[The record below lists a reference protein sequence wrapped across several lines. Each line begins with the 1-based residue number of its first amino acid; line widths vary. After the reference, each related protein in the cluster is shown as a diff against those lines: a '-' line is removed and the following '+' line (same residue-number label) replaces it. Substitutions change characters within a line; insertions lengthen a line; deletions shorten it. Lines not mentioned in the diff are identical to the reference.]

1 MRNLTQHEID
11 SLTGNHCVAEDW
23 TQIFVSEDFSPEHI
37 SFTRFSG
44 RITLGRFVK
53 TFQLA
58 GGLCR
63 HSGIRNATLHHCEI
77 LFDVLFQIVANLI
90 SYYPF
95 CDYCY
100 ILTVNVIAVYER
112 STFGI
117 NVFVIVLYESCG

>member
-11 SLTGNHCVAEDW
+11 SLIANHCVAEDW
-23 TQIFVSEDFSPEHI
+23 TQIFVSEEFSPEHL

-63 HSGIRNATLHHCEI
+63 HSGIRNATLHHCDI
-77 LFDVLFQIVANLI
+77 GNDVLIEHVDNPLSIDRLVYTCYLPNLYCI
-90 SYYPF
+90 S
-95 CDYCY
+95 
-100 ILTVNVIAVYER
+100 L
-112 STFGI
+112 S
-117 NVFVIVLYESCG
+117 